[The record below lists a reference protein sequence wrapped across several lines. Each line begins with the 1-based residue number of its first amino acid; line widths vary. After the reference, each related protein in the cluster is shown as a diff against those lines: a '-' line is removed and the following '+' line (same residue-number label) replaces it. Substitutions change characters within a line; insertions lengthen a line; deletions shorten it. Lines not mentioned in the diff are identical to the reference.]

1 VPLRILRAGEVTV
14 NIEQMLKQVKEHPQ
28 SSKMG
33 MIASHLGLV
42 RETSLTG
49 DPVTGIQVRF
59 DGDAIEAIVSDTKK
73 MPGIVEVLV
82 ETRDGHLN
90 VGDEIMAVV
99 VGGDIRDHVFPA
111 LIATVDRIKKEGSRK
126 KEEF

>member
-1 VPLRILRAGEVTV
+1 M
-14 NIEQMLKQVKEHPQ
+14 NIDQMLKAVKAHPD

-42 RETSLTG
+42 RETSLSG
-49 DPVTGIQVRF
+49 KRVTGIHVRF
-59 DGDAIEAIVSDTKK
+59 DREAIDGIINDSKK
-73 MPGIVEVLV
+73 LPGIIEVLV

-99 VGGDIRDHVFPA
+99 VGGDIRDRVFPA
-111 LIATVDRIKKEGSRK
+111 LIETVDRIKKEGSRK
-126 KEEF
+126 KEAF

>member
-1 VPLRILRAGEVTV
+1 M
-14 NIEQMLKQVKEHPQ
+14 NIEQMIKTLKGHSE

-42 RETSLTG
+42 RETSLKG
-49 DPVTGIQVRF
+49 DPVKGINIRF
-59 DGDAIEAIVSDTKK
+59 DPDAIANIVKDTKEMK
-73 MPGIVEVLV
+73 GIIDVLV
-82 ETRDGHLN
+82 ETYNGELQ

-111 LIATVDRIKKEGSRK
+111 LIKTVERIKKEGSLK
-126 KEEF
+126 KVEF

>member
-1 VPLRILRAGEVTV
+1 MNIDRILKTV
-14 NIEQMLKQVKEHPQ
+14 KGHPD

-42 RETSLTG
+42 RETSLNG
-49 DPVTGIQVRF
+49 DLVKSIHVRF
-59 DGDAIEAIVSDTKK
+59 DREAIEAIIKDAKK
-73 MPGIVEVLV
+73 MPGIIEVLV
-82 ETRDGHLN
+82 DTCDGQLN

-111 LIATVDRIKKEGSRK
+111 LIKTVERIKKEGSRK
-126 KEEF
+126 KEAF

>member
-1 VPLRILRAGEVTV
+1 MEEPM
-14 NIEQMLKQVKEHPQ
+14 NIEQMIKTLKGHSE

-42 RETSLTG
+42 RETSLKG
-49 DPVTGIQVRF
+49 DPVKGINIRFDPDKIDSIVKDAKEMTGI
-59 DGDAIEAIVSDTKK
+59 I
-73 MPGIVEVLV
+73 EVLV
-82 ETRDGHLN
+82 DTCDGELQ

-111 LIATVDRIKKEGSRK
+111 LIKTVARIKKEGSLK

>member
-1 VPLRILRAGEVTV
+1 M
-14 NIEQMLKQVKEHPQ
+14 NIDRMLKTVKGHPD

-33 MIASHLGLV
+33 MIASHMGLV
-42 RETSLTG
+42 RETSLNG
-49 DPVTGIQVRF
+49 DPVKGITVRF
-59 DGDAIEAIVSDTKK
+59 DREAIDTIIKDTKK

-82 ETRDGHLN
+82 DTCDGQLN

-111 LIATVDRIKKEGSRK
+111 LIETVERIKKEGSRK
-126 KEEF
+126 KEAF

>member
-1 VPLRILRAGEVTV
+1 M
-14 NIEQMLKQVKEHPQ
+14 NIDQMLKKVKEHPE

-42 RETSLTG
+42 RATSLKG
-49 DPVTGIQVRF
+49 DSVKGINIRF
-59 DGDAIEAIVSDTKK
+59 DDDAIDMIVQKAK
-73 MPGIVEVLV
+73 QLPGIVEVLV
-82 ETRDGHLN
+82 ETSDGQLR

-111 LIATVDRIKKEGSRK
+111 LIETVDRIKKEGSLK